1 MSAAGKQQ
9 VQIQKSLASL
19 LVKEL
24 KKVFFFILL
33 FSIVINV
40 LMLLPSIYM
49 LAVYD
54 VVIPSGSVESLIF
67 ITVLIVGLYIF
78 WGILQMIR
86 SLILVRVNEHL
97 DSILREKVFDAT
109 VAFAIKNP
117 IKATNQPIQDFQQ
130 LKQFLTGSSIFA
142 FLDAPWI
149 PIYLAVLFIFHRYY
163 GYWAVA
169 VAILIFVL
177 ALLNEITTREAIK
190 RVNILQIRSSDFVS
204 KIIQNA
210 EVIKALGMRANVRK
224 KWLKIHGEYSKALKE
239 SSDKAGFWSN
249 TLRTF
254 RVMSQSLIYGLG
266 GYLAINHQITGG
278 MIVAGAILLGRVL
291 APIDMMVNSWRTF
304 SSARLSYRRLQ
315 ALMNEV
321 GEIDKD
327 VMKLPPPEGKI
338 EFAHVFV
345 VPPMAKE
352 PVLKNVSFTVNPGEL
367 VAVLGPSGAGKSTLA
382 RTTVGVWLP
391 VRGEVMIDGADIKQ
405 WNSEYLGRFIG
416 YLPQDV
422 ELFEGTVA
430 ENIARFGEVNPDKV
444 IKAAQIAGAHDMI
457 LKLPEGYNTYIGP
470 GGLTLSGGQ
479 RQRVA
484 LARALYGDPKIVVL
498 DEPNAS
504 LDIEGEKA
512 FLSALWKLKEMKVT
526 TFVISHK
533 SNVLEIADKVLY
545 LKEGV
550 VVYFGEARRF
560 FQQLKGEGGNGSN

>member
-1 MSAAGKQQ
+1 MKTANSQTRR
-9 VQIQKSLASL
+9 SLATL
-19 LVKEL
+19 LIKEL

-33 FSIVINV
+33 FSIVINI

-54 VVIPSGSVESLIF
+54 VVIPSGSVESLVF
-67 ITVLIVGLYIF
+67 ITILIIGLYIF

-97 DSILREKVFDAT
+97 DSLLREKVFDAT
-109 VAFAIKNP
+109 LAFAIKNP
-117 IKATNQPIQDFQQ
+117 VRATSQPIQDFQQ
-130 LKQFLTGSSIFA
+130 LKQFLTGNAIFA
-142 FLDAPWI
+142 FLDSPWI
-149 PIYLAVLFIFHRYY
+149 PIYLSVLFIFHKYY
-163 GYWAVA
+163 GYWAII
-169 VAILIFVL
+169 VAIIIFIL
-177 ALLNEITTREAIK
+177 AVLNELTTKEAIK
-190 RVNILQIRSSDFVS
+190 KVSVLQIKSSDFVG

-210 EVIKALGMRANVRK
+210 EVIKALGMRSNIRK
-224 KWLKIHGEYSKALKE
+224 KWLEIHSEYSKALKE

-321 GEIDKD
+321 GELDKE
-327 VMKLPPPEGKI
+327 VMKLPPPKGKV

-345 VPPMAKE
+345 IPPLGKE
-352 PVLKNVSFTVNPGEL
+352 PVLKNVSFKVSPGEV
-367 VAVLGPSGAGKSTLA
+367 VAVLGPSGAGKSSLA
-382 RTTVGVWLP
+382 RTAIGVWLP
-391 VRGEVMIDGADIKQ
+391 VKGEVMIDEADIRQ
-405 WNSEYLGRFIG
+405 WDPEYLGRFIG

-430 ENIARFGEVNPDKV
+430 ENIARFGEVDPDKV
-444 IKAAQIAGAHDMI
+444 LKAAQLAGSHEMI
-457 LKLPEGYNTYIGP
+457 LRLPEGYNTYIGP
-470 GGLTLSGGQ
+470 GGITLSGGQ
-479 RQRVA
+479 RQRIA

-504 LDIEGEKA
+504 LDMEGEKA
-512 FLSALWKLKEMKVT
+512 LLNALWKLKEMKVT

-533 SNVLEIADKVLY
+533 PNVLEISDKVLF
-545 LKEGV
+545 LRDGMV
-550 VVYFGEARRF
+550 TYFGKTGEFLR
-560 FQQLKGEGGNGSN
+560 QIKGEGRNGSN